1 MKRIEF
7 IAPVEAMR
15 GNLSGAQK
23 LVYAKKD
30 NPAWDAPEGKSY
42 ARNYKPRFIGAKRA
56 ATGATIFATKVRS
69 AINNST
75 KVKVAQAVLGSMPML
90 LDGVETNLS
99 LNGNLYACYNASKQK
114 AQGYSLRKYF
124 IEKVQSQVSR
134 GAATI
139 SIVERSG
146 SQTFTCA
153 FANPYIKP
161 GISSADTIIFN
172 PEIIDKFFDQLSN
185 GRRFKIEGAGEGIT
199 FGGWTYND
207 LLTKESGLYNVLGLS
222 KETIG
227 GNDYMKLG
235 NLYLQETD
243 TAEPVEEYQYLSPSD
258 LINDEQSTFR
268 LILTEVAP
276 SA

>member
-15 GNLSGAQK
+15 GNLSGSQK
-23 LVYAKKD
+23 LVYAKKN
-30 NPAWDAPEGKSY
+30 NPAWDAPEGKSF

-90 LDGVETNLS
+90 LNGVETNLS

-124 IEKVQSQVSR
+124 IEKVQSQLSR

-146 SQTFTCA
+146 HTTVTCS

-161 GISSADTIIFN
+161 GISAADTIGFDS
-172 PEIIDKFFDQLSN
+172 EILDKFFDQLSN
-185 GRRFKIEGAGEGIT
+185 GFRFVIEGAGEGLAFGHYTFSDVIT
-199 FGGWTYND
+199 GN
-207 LLTKESGLYNVLGLS
+207 SGQYNVLGL
-222 KETIG
+222 TTAVVG
-227 GNDYMKLG
+227 DNTYVKLG
-235 NLYLQETD
+235 DLWVYVINEGDQDEAYVESNMDIQAPGDGYVYVLKSEAP
-243 TAEPVEEYQYLSPSD
+243 TA
-258 LINDEQSTFR
+258 
-268 LILTEVAP
+268 
-276 SA
+276 

>member
-90 LDGVETNLS
+90 LNGVETNLS

-146 SQTFTCA
+146 NQTITCA

-161 GISSADTIIFN
+161 GTSSAETIGFDS
-172 PEIIDKFFDQLSN
+172 EIVEKFFEQLSN
-185 GRRFKIEGAGEGIT
+185 GFFFNVEGLGKGMS
-199 FGGWTYND
+199 FSGWAFADYINSYYN
-207 LLTKESGLYNVLGLS
+207 TLGLTQNVS
-222 KETIG
+222 EEIVIG
-227 GNDYMKLG
+227 GLKLK
-235 NLYLQETD
+235 YIDPE
-243 TAEPVEEYQYLSPSD
+243 SPSTEIVVEGGD
-258 LINDEQSTFR
+258 IINKNYEYF
-268 LILTEVAP
+268 LGE
-276 SA
+276 